1 MVVWPCV
8 SGPETS
14 ASENRLRCLA
24 IVPAFNERAAI
35 ASVIEELRA
44 IPWLDVVVIDDG
56 SGDGTAAEAVRAGA
70 RVITLPFNLGIG
82 TAVQTGYLIAQDS
95 GYDIAIQ
102 VDGDGQH
109 PPSEIAV
116 LVAALQSGEADL
128 VIGSR
133 FLEVGTFRSTR
144 GRRIGIALLARIVSL
159 ATRSRLTDTTSGFR
173 AAGPRAIALFAAA
186 YPHDYPEVE
195 SVVVAHRAGL
205 RVREIPI
212 QMHERKGG
220 RSSITPVRSLYYMIK
235 VSMAIGMVL
244 LRRPVRVPGA
254 KS

>member
-1 MVVWPCV
+1 VHDQ
-8 SGPETS
+8 ETS
-14 ASENRLRCLA
+14 ASDSWPRCLA

-35 ASVIEELRA
+35 AAVIADLHA
-44 IPWLDVVVIDDG
+44 LPWLDIVVIDDG

-82 TAVQTGYLIAQDS
+82 TAVQTGYLVAQDA

-109 PPSEIAV
+109 PSSEIAT
-116 LVAALQSGEADL
+116 LIAALQEGGVDL

-133 FLEVGTFRSTR
+133 FLTPGSFRSTR
-144 GRRIGIALLARIVSL
+144 GRRLGIGLLARLVSL
-159 ATRSRLTDTTSGFR
+159 AVGHRLTDTTSGFR

-205 RVREIPI
+205 QI
-212 QMHERKGG
+212 QEVAIEMHERQSG
-220 RSSITPVRSLYYMIK
+220 RSSITPIRSAYYMVK
-235 VSMAIGMVL
+235 VTMAIAMVL
-244 LRRPVRVPGA
+244 LRRPVSLPKA
-254 KS
+254 PK

>member
-1 MVVWPCV
+1 VP
-8 SGPETS
+8 GHETS
-14 ASENRLRCLA
+14 ASHKRPRCLA

-35 ASVIEELRA
+35 ASVVADLRA
-44 IPWLDVVVIDDG
+44 LPWIDVVVIDDG

-82 TAVQTGYLIAQDS
+82 TAVQTGYLIAQDAH
-95 GYDIAIQ
+95 YDVAIQ

-109 PPSEIAV
+109 PPSEIAA
-116 LVAALQSGEADL
+116 LVDALLESDADL

-133 FLEVGTFRSTR
+133 FLVPGTFRSTR
-144 GRRIGIALLARIVSL
+144 GRRLGIGVLAGLVSL
-159 ATRSRLTDTTSGFR
+159 ATRSHLTDTTSGFR
-173 AAGPRAIALFAAA
+173 AAGPRAISLFAAA

-205 RVREIPI
+205 RIREVPV
-212 QMHERKGG
+212 QMHARLAG
-220 RSSITPVRSLYYMIK
+220 RSSITPIRSVYYMIK

-244 LRRPVRVPGA
+244 LRRPARLPEA
-254 KS
+254 PN